1 MPHIITH
8 NIASLPL
15 YQDGFAAGQDTG
27 LRLALDQLTQERLRQ
42 ERLLARL
49 WPGSIKATRIAYCDG
64 VLLSVSKAIAARF
77 RGEVGTYPQE
87 ETR

>member
-8 NIASLPL
+8 NLASLPL
-15 YQDGFAAGQDTG
+15 YQDGFAVGRDVG
-27 LRLALDQLTQERLRQ
+27 LRLALDQLTQERLKQ

-49 WPGSIKATRIAYCDG
+49 WPTSTKAARISYAEASLREVSERIA
-64 VLLSVSKAIAARF
+64 IMF
-77 RGEVGTYPQE
+77 RTHE